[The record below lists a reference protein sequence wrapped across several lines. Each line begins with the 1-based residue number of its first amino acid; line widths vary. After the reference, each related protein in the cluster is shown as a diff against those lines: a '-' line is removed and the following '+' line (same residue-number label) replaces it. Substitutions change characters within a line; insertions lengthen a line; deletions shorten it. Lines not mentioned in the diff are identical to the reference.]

1 MGSGSVADRQSG
13 TKGYDAATGAETTQ
27 TSATW
32 VANANAI
39 AVGNGSTLT
48 RQITGVA
55 AGSQDTDAVNLA
67 QLKEVGKLAKKHT
80 TVSVGNN
87 KADADDS
94 LVKGGNLELKRHTT
108 DGQANYDVALSK
120 DVVLGEQEEHKGGS
134 LVVNSVAQFRTAPGS
149 KETYPVR

>member
-1 MGSGSVADRQSG
+1 MAALGGTTDQDAANAAAIGKEAQAKLADSVALGSGAVADRQSG
-13 TKGYDAATGAETTQ
+13 AKGYDAATGQETTQ

-32 VANANAI
+32 VSSANAV

-94 LVKGGNLELKRHTT
+94 LVR
-108 DGQANYDVALSK
+108 SK
-120 DVVLGEQEEHKGGS
+120 I
-134 LVVNSVAQFRTAPGS
+134 S
-149 KETYPVR
+149 KQMFLCRV